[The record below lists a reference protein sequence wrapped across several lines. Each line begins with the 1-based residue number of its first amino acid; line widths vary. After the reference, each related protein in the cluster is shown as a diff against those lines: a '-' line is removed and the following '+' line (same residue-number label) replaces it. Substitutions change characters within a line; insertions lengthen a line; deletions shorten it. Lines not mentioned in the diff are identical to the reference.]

1 MYRSVVLASAH
12 KKVLIATMQD
22 KLEELIGFK
31 PTWEEI
37 MQLLE
42 VREK

>member
-1 MYRSVVLASAH
+1 MYSKVVLASAH
-12 KKVLIATMQD
+12 RQ
-22 KLEELIGFK
+22 ELIEVIQRKLQDMLGFK

>member
-1 MYRSVVLASAH
+1 MYKSVVLASAH
-12 KKVLIATMQD
+12 KKELIRVMQD
-22 KLEELIGFK
+22 KLVELVGFR

-42 VREK
+42 VKDV